1 MMIKTLYVY
10 GARAYNVRQHWN
22 KDLYYIFVEF
32 LSAYFEQELLMLS
45 SLCTAPHHTT
55 PHCTTPM
62 PYNALCCMFSCLQCF
77 YLFVTATKTCIE
89 NVACVD
95 CTFFVET

>member
-32 LSAYFEQELLMLS
+32 LSAYFERELLMLS
-45 SLCTAPHHTT
+45 PLCTALHRTAPHRCHI
-55 PHCTTPM
+55 M
-62 PYNALCCMFSCLQCF
+62 RF
-77 YLFVTATKTCIE
+77 
-89 NVACVD
+89 VACFRV
-95 CTFFVET
+95 FGVSIYS